1 MRIWRA
7 RALGANLWD
16 IGKINIWQVRE
27 IPLVTATLA
36 VKRLPPKAP
45 LVPTGR
51 MEDRALRARRPVP
64 ATGSSAAGAH
74 SFSTALGGARTG
86 GKPTTRKTTP
96 GDTKTKLAPRG
107 ERKMAQD

>member
-51 MEDRALRARRPVP
+51 MEDRAIRARLPVP
-64 ATGSSAAGAH
+64 ATGFTKPGAEYTAFSAGLVEKNTTNLEIEAASAAP
-74 SFSTALGGARTG
+74 TAKSAE
-86 GKPTTRKTTP
+86 TTYWR
-96 GDTKTKLAPRG
+96 L
-107 ERKMAQD
+107 